1 MISIQ
6 GQISAVFS
14 RPLDVEKVFKE
25 NGRGQVLLVRDT
37 TSGTRYILR
46 SFSGNA
52 EVYHRLQAAAC
63 PHVPRIE
70 AVAEQDGQVWVLEEY
85 IQGDTLAFLLEVGP
99 LPADDAGRVLVQL
112 CDALEIL
119 HSLGIV
125 HRDIKPENVILR
137 GSEAVLIDFDVSRLC
152 KPEQPADTRV
162 MGTAGYAAPE
172 QFGFTQTDRRVDIYA
187 LGILLNELLTK
198 QHPSKALTEGP
209 FRPVVEK
216 CIEVNMDKRYDSV
229 VQLRRDLQKAASA
242 GKKRRPRLFLLLAV
256 LVLAGA
262 AAFFAGSR
270 RQAEPA
276 PEPASAQSA
285 VEDWPEDP
293 EPDALRFRYDLDGDG
308 TEEEYLFGVGFL
320 MVEDGQTLLRQ
331 IRQDEFRLGPS
342 DSQRR
347 EVTPCV
353 WRYGADGALEP
364 AEDFTKLLENAEVTL
379 WRVSPPNV
387 EAPEI
392 FPLEDSAWQGGIKMN
407 FMYRQAGTWLYEA
420 RAELDGQ
427 SLSATAVSI
436 LVQE

>member
-1 MISIQ
+1 MQ
-6 GQISAVFS
+6 DQISAVFS
-14 RPLDVEKVFKE
+14 RPLAVEKVLKE
-25 NGRGQVLLVRDT
+25 NDRGRVLLVRDT
-37 TSGTRYILR
+37 AASTRYILR
-46 SFSGNA
+46 SFSGSA
-52 EVYHRLQAAAC
+52 EVYHRLRAAAC

-70 AVAEQDGQVWVLEEY
+70 AVAEQGGQVWVLEEY
-85 IQGDTLAFLLEVGP
+85 IQGDTLAFLLEAGP

-119 HSLGIV
+119 HGLGIV

-137 GSEAVLIDFDVSRLC
+137 GSEAFLIDFDVSRLC
-152 KPEQPADTRV
+152 KPEQPADTQV

-172 QFGFTQTDRRVDIYA
+172 QFGFTQTDRRADIYA

-209 FRPVVEK
+209 FRPVVER

-229 VQLRRDLQKAASA
+229 VQLRRDLQKAAPT
-242 GKKRRPRLFLLLAV
+242 GKKRRPRLLLLLAV

-262 AAFFAGSR
+262 AVVFAGTR
-270 RQAEPA
+270 RQAAPG
-276 PEPASAQSA
+276 PEPSPAQST

-293 EPDALRFRYDLDGDG
+293 KPDALRFRYDLDGDG
-308 TEEEYLFGVGFL
+308 TEEEYVFGVGFL
-320 MVEDGQTLLRQ
+320 MDEDGQTLLRQ

-342 DSQRR
+342 DGQRR
-347 EVTPCV
+347 EVVPCV
-353 WRYGADGALEP
+353 WRFGADGELQP
-364 AEDFTKLLENAEVTL
+364 AGDFAKLLENAEITL
-379 WRVSPPNV
+379 WRVSPSGI

-392 FPLEDSAWQGGIKMN
+392 SPLEDSTWQGGINMN

-427 SLSATAVSI
+427 SLSATAISI
-436 LVQE
+436 VVQE

>member
-1 MISIQ
+1 M
-6 GQISAVFS
+6 
-14 RPLDVEKVFKE
+14 
-25 NGRGQVLLVRDT
+25 
-37 TSGTRYILR
+37 
-46 SFSGNA
+46 
-52 EVYHRLQAAAC
+52 
-63 PHVPRIE
+63 
-70 AVAEQDGQVWVLEEY
+70 
-85 IQGDTLAFLLEVGP
+85 
-99 LPADDAGRVLVQL
+99 
-112 CDALEIL
+112 
-119 HSLGIV
+119 
-125 HRDIKPENVILR
+125 
-137 GSEAVLIDFDVSRLC
+137 
-152 KPEQPADTRV
+152 
-162 MGTAGYAAPE
+162 
-172 QFGFTQTDRRVDIYA
+172 
-187 LGILLNELLTK
+187 
-198 QHPSKALTEGP
+198 
-209 FRPVVEK
+209 EK

-229 VQLRRDLQKAASA
+229 VLLRRDLQKAASA
-242 GKKRRPRLFLLLAV
+242 RKKRRPRLFLLLAV

>member
-172 QFGFTQTDRRVDIYA
+172 
-187 LGILLNELLTK
+187 
-198 QHPSKALTEGP
+198 
-209 FRPVVEK
+209 
-216 CIEVNMDKRYDSV
+216 
-229 VQLRRDLQKAASA
+229 
-242 GKKRRPRLFLLLAV
+242 
-256 LVLAGA
+256 
-262 AAFFAGSR
+262 
-270 RQAEPA
+270 
-276 PEPASAQSA
+276 
-285 VEDWPEDP
+285 
-293 EPDALRFRYDLDGDG
+293 
-308 TEEEYLFGVGFL
+308 
-320 MVEDGQTLLRQ
+320 
-331 IRQDEFRLGPS
+331 
-342 DSQRR
+342 
-347 EVTPCV
+347 
-353 WRYGADGALEP
+353 
-364 AEDFTKLLENAEVTL
+364 
-379 WRVSPPNV
+379 
-387 EAPEI
+387 
-392 FPLEDSAWQGGIKMN
+392 
-407 FMYRQAGTWLYEA
+407 
-420 RAELDGQ
+420 
-427 SLSATAVSI
+427 
-436 LVQE
+436 

>member
-14 RPLDVEKVFKE
+14 RPLDVEKGFKE

-137 GSEAVLIDFDVSRLC
+137 RSEAVLIDFDVSRLC

-172 QFGFTQTDRRVDIYA
+172 QFGFTQTDRRADIYA

-216 CIEVNMDKRYDSV
+216 CIEVNMDKR
-229 VQLRRDLQKAASA
+229 
-242 GKKRRPRLFLLLAV
+242 
-256 LVLAGA
+256 
-262 AAFFAGSR
+262 
-270 RQAEPA
+270 
-276 PEPASAQSA
+276 
-285 VEDWPEDP
+285 
-293 EPDALRFRYDLDGDG
+293 
-308 TEEEYLFGVGFL
+308 
-320 MVEDGQTLLRQ
+320 
-331 IRQDEFRLGPS
+331 
-342 DSQRR
+342 
-347 EVTPCV
+347 
-353 WRYGADGALEP
+353 
-364 AEDFTKLLENAEVTL
+364 
-379 WRVSPPNV
+379 
-387 EAPEI
+387 
-392 FPLEDSAWQGGIKMN
+392 
-407 FMYRQAGTWLYEA
+407 
-420 RAELDGQ
+420 
-427 SLSATAVSI
+427 
-436 LVQE
+436 